1 MLISFARA
9 LKFSLQDI
17 WRNIWL
23 SLVTIVILVLALF
36 SVNLLLAVQVISG
49 AAVETVRD
57 KIDISLYLRTEAT
70 ESDILALRSKISAL
84 DNVKEVNYTSK
95 QAALE
100 AFQTKHQNNPD
111 VISAL
116 RELDDNPLSP
126 SLVIH
131 PKDLSRYDDLITELN
146 KISDPI
152 IETRN
157 FDDHKLM
164 LGKINGITDR
174 VSEAGFLVSLLFVFI
189 TLLVLYNTIR
199 VAIYTHRQE
208 IAIMRLVGASSWF
221 IRSPFLISSIMYTL
235 IGMLITTILF
245 YFFLSLL
252 QPYLETFFLNYD
264 FNIVSY
270 FSANFLR
277 LFILEFIGAALIN
290 MVASFV
296 AVRKYS
302 NI

>member
-1 MLISFARA
+1 MLISIVRA

-17 WRNIWL
+17 WRNVWL

-57 KIDISLYLRTEAT
+57 KIDISLYLRTEAS
-70 ESDILALRSKISAL
+70 ESDILALRAKISAL
-84 DNVKEVNYTSK
+84 DNVREVSYTSK

-100 AFQTKHQNNPD
+100 AFQNKHQNNPD

-116 RELDDNPLSP
+116 RELDENPLSP
-126 SLVIH
+126 SLVIN
-131 PKDLSRYDDLITELN
+131 PKDLNRYDDLITELN

-164 LGKINGITDR
+164 LEKINGITDR
-174 VSEAGFLVSLLFVFI
+174 VSEAGFLVSMLFIFI

-208 IAIMRLVGASSWF
+208 IAIMRLVGGSSWF
-221 IRSPFLISSIMYTL
+221 IRSPFLISSILYTL
-235 IGMLITTILF
+235 IGMIITTVLF
-245 YFFLSLL
+245 YFFLTLL
-252 QPYLETFFLNYD
+252 QPYLETFFLNYT

-270 FSANFLR
+270 FSANFVP
-277 LFILEFIGAALIN
+277 LFILEFLGAAVIN
-290 MVASFV
+290 MVASLV

>member
-1 MLISFARA
+1 MLISFFRA
-9 LKFSLQDI
+9 LKFSIQDI
-17 WRNIWL
+17 GRNIWL
-23 SLVTIVILVLALF
+23 SLVTVVILVLALF
-36 SVNLLLAVQVISG
+36 SINLLLAVQVISS

-57 KIDISLYLRTEAT
+57 KIDISLYLRTESS
-70 ESDILALRSKISAL
+70 ESDILALKARISAL
-84 DNVKEVNYTSK
+84 ENVQAVNYTSK

-100 AFQTKHQNNPD
+100 AFQTKHQNNPE
-111 VISAL
+111 VIGAL
-116 RELDDNPLSP
+116 RELDGNPLSP
-126 SLVIH
+126 SLIIQ
-131 PKDLSRYDDLITELN
+131 PKDLDHYDDLITDLN

-164 LGKINGITDR
+164 LEKINGITDR
-174 VSEAGFLVSLLFVFI
+174 VSEAGFLVSILFIFI

-208 IAIMRLVGASSWF
+208 IAIMRLVGGSSWF
-221 IRSPFLISSIMYTL
+221 IRAPFLFSSIIYTL
-235 IGMLITTILF
+235 VGMLITTVLF

-264 FNIVSY
+264 FNILNY
-270 FSANFLR
+270 FNNNFLR
-277 LFILEFIGAALIN
+277 LFVLQFLGAAIIN
-290 MVASFV
+290 MVASLV

>member
-1 MLISFARA
+1 MFISFARA

-17 WRNIWL
+17 WRNVWL
-23 SLVTIVILVLALF
+23 SIVTIVILVLALF

-57 KIDISLYLRTEAT
+57 KIDISLYLRTEAS
-70 ESDILALRSKISAL
+70 ESDILALRAKISAL
-84 DNVKEVNYTSK
+84 ENVREVNYTSK

-100 AFQTKHQNNPD
+100 AFQNKHQNNLD

-116 RELDDNPLSP
+116 RELDENPLSP

-131 PKDLSRYDDLITELN
+131 PKDLNRYDDLITELN

-164 LGKINGITDR
+164 LEKINGITDR
-174 VSEAGFLVSLLFVFI
+174 VSEAGFLVSLLFIFI

-208 IAIMRLVGASSWF
+208 IAIMRLVGGSSWF
-221 IRSPFLISSIMYTL
+221 IRSPFLISSILYTL
-235 IGMLITTILF
+235 IGMIITTILF
-245 YFFLSLL
+245 YFFLTLL
-252 QPYLETFFLNYD
+252 QPYLETFFLNYN

-270 FSANFLR
+270 FSANFVR
-277 LFILEFIGAALIN
+277 LFILEFLGAAVIN
-290 MVASFV
+290 MVASLV

>member
-1 MLISFARA
+1 MLISFFRA
-9 LKFSLQDI
+9 LKFSIQDI
-17 WRNIWL
+17 GRNIWL
-23 SLVTIVILVLALF
+23 SLVTVVILVLALF
-36 SVNLLLAVQVISG
+36 SINLLLAVQVISS

-57 KIDISLYLRTEAT
+57 KIDISLYLRTESS
-70 ESDILALRSKISAL
+70 ESDILALKARISAL
-84 DNVKEVNYTSK
+84 ENVQEVSYTSK

-100 AFQTKHQNNPD
+100 AFQTKHQNNPE
-111 VISAL
+111 VIGAL
-116 RELDDNPLSP
+116 RELDGNPLSP
-126 SLVIH
+126 SLIIQ
-131 PKDLSRYDDLITELN
+131 PKDLDHYDDLITDLN

-164 LGKINGITDR
+164 LEKINGITDR
-174 VSEAGFLVSLLFVFI
+174 VSEAGFLVSILFIFI

-208 IAIMRLVGASSWF
+208 IAIMRLVGGSSWF
-221 IRSPFLISSIMYTL
+221 IRAPFLFSSIIYTL
-235 IGMLITTILF
+235 VGMLITTVLF

-264 FNIVSY
+264 FNILNY
-270 FSANFLR
+270 FNNNFLR
-277 LFILEFIGAALIN
+277 LFVLQFLGAAIIN
-290 MVASFV
+290 MVASLV

>member
-1 MLISFARA
+1 MFISFARA

-17 WRNIWL
+17 WRNVWL
-23 SLVTIVILVLALF
+23 SIVTIVILVLALF

-57 KIDISLYLRTEAT
+57 KIDISLYLRTEAS
-70 ESDILALRSKISAL
+70 ESDILALRAKISGL
-84 DNVKEVNYTSK
+84 DNVREVNYTSK

-100 AFQTKHQNNPD
+100 AFQNKHQNNPD
-111 VISAL
+111 VIGAL
-116 RELDDNPLSP
+116 RELDENPLSP

-131 PKDLSRYDDLITELN
+131 PKDLNRYDDLITELN

-164 LGKINGITDR
+164 LEKINGITDR
-174 VSEAGFLVSLLFVFI
+174 VSEAGFLVSLLFIFI

-208 IAIMRLVGASSWF
+208 IAIMRLVGGSSWF
-221 IRSPFLISSIMYTL
+221 IRSPFLISSILYTL
-235 IGMLITTILF
+235 IGMIITTVLF
-245 YFFLSLL
+245 YFFLTLL
-252 QPYLETFFLNYD
+252 QPYLETFFLNYN

-270 FSANFLR
+270 FSANFIR
-277 LFILEFIGAALIN
+277 LFILEFLGAALIN

>member
-1 MLISFARA
+1 MFISFTRA

-23 SLVTIVILVLALF
+23 SIVTIVILVLALF

-49 AAVETVRD
+49 AAIETVRD
-57 KIDISLYLRTEAT
+57 KIDISLYLRTDAS
-70 ESDILALRSKISAL
+70 ESDILALRAKISAIE
-84 DNVKEVNYTSK
+84 NVREVNYTSK

-111 VISAL
+111 VIGAL

-131 PKDLSRYDDLITELN
+131 PKDLNKYDDLITDLN

-157 FDDHKLM
+157 FDDHKL
-164 LGKINGITDR
+164 LLEKINSITDR
-174 VSEAGFLVSLLFVFI
+174 ISEAGFLVSLLFIFI
-189 TLLVLYNTIR
+189 TILVLYNTIR

-208 IAIMRLVGASSWF
+208 IAIMRLVGGSSWF
-221 IRSPFLISSIMYTL
+221 IRSPFLISSILYTM
-235 IGMLITTILF
+235 IGMAITTVLF
-245 YFFLSLL
+245 YFFLTLL
-252 QPYLETFFLNYD
+252 QPYLETFFLNYN
-264 FNIVSY
+264 FNIIPY
-270 FSANFLR
+270 FSDNFAR
-277 LFILEFIGAALIN
+277 LFILEFLGAAVIN
-290 MVASFV
+290 VVASLV